1 MRRQQPR
8 RRRRLRRRLSARGLR
23 QRAPR
28 RGGSLRRWQRGHPRR
43 LHQQL
48 HPGSL
53 RRWNWRQ
60 DLAPEQDGYEA
71 CDDGNE
77 VDGDGCNADCS
88 FARCGDGRLD
98 RNEQCD
104 DGNRT
109 NFDACTNACERARC
123 GDGII
128 REDLDENDEGFEAC
142 DDNNANDQ
150 DAHQQ
155 LRSARCGDGIV
166 RRDITNFAGG
176 WEECDDGN
184 IVQDDGCTRS
194 CRYSS
199 IADADGYIWDP
210 TSPHGYLYNG
220 TSDAW
225 DGFGYLRVNNVAYRA
240 GFESV
245 DWARQVYTGQV
256 HEMNGFRVTRRF
268 YAARPNDDPNLRNF
282 GRFYI
287 RIENPSELPRF
298 SVNIHLTGNL
308 GQRPQH
314 GPGDQ
319 QQRRSTPH
327 DTRPVADHRRRRRSR

>member
-1 MRRQQPR
+1 M
-8 RRRRLRRRLSARGLR
+8 
-23 QRAPR
+23 
-28 RGGSLRRWQRGHPRR
+28 
-43 LHQQL
+43 
-48 HPGSL
+48 
-53 RRWNWRQ
+53 
-60 DLAPEQDGYEA
+60 
-71 CDDGNE
+71 
-77 VDGDGCNADCS
+77 
-88 FARCGDGRLD
+88 D

-150 DAHQQ
+150 DACTNSCA
-155 LRSARCGDGIV
+155 RARCGDGIV

-287 RIENPSELPRF
+287 RIENPSELPR

-308 GQRPQH
+308 GS
-314 GPGDQ
+314 D
-319 QQRRSTPH
+319 RSTVLVTSSSGDRRLTTQDQWLITDDADGRDDPSISIVYQGANPSVRVSEVTLNN
-327 DTRPVADHRRRRRSR
+327 DIFAVRWNPVSVPARGQVAVVVFVAQNGDRAAATAEAQALESFPEAARANLSDQDRVGLLNF